1 MDLQLEDELR
11 NAVFRDPKFIKY
23 FLSGDNGKLMDVLK
37 YCSKHDYLFKRK
49 KRWWIPTR
57 VLEERKLYAPVL
69 RILNT
74 IKKAVD
80 DVHGPPEDLVPS
92 LGHAETERIVDSHN
106 YPIDSDLADTQ
117 IIKPDLVLFQDAQR
131 HWENV
136 RLPIE
141 IKRLPGHHKVGMK
154 QLSRYAQAVF
164 AHQLHRRHL
173 YGLIICGSEATFVRF
188 DRAGILYSG
197 RIDIVK
203 QSEDFTRAF
212 ASLLMLDRLDEG
224 LDSAFK
230 FSRNSKGRLVYYI
243 DLPESEVDKL
253 SGELPS
259 DKEESAS
266 TSSQRTR
273 RFEVIERLCHRES
286 ICGRAT
292 IVLRIREVVER
303 QQQTKAKK
311 SSKGKGQQKAT
322 KKAEPREYA
331 LKLMWRDPDR
341 DSEGDVLE
349 KVHGMFGLAQHAGH
363 WDVPGRPLS
372 TAAAGDNTKCV
383 DKTVEVEGLE
393 VCDRLRDI
401 SILVPD
407 EDKGE
412 EELEVVDTTE
422 HHPTSHVRPLRIYS
436 YVLMSS
442 VGIPLWQA
450 ESAEQ
455 FMTAILDAILGYWG
469 LFNLG
474 IMHRDVSNG
483 NVMMMKEGQAHDRR
497 KWKEE
502 RRSTTG
508 AQVRALAESED
519 LLCQVLNEL
528 GHRDPTGMLSD
539 FDLHAQHSSLPNPT
553 NLAWPTYADEVQT
566 GTVRSRDEDLSDI
579 RGGKRHKGDS
589 AHKVPAEQM
598 GAVDD
603 NQGDRKKQRVIDYR
617 TGTPAFMAVKV
628 LQVVPGNPYH
638 HSLIYDLESFFWLIL
653 WSAAAR
659 LDNAES
665 RPTIQAQEVLNHM
678 NQHTLKLIW
687 AWKMAHL
694 GLCYQDPD
702 DMKKRLGELGNSW
715 GSNPLFQDVIIEL
728 GSFFSIAL
736 HPKTRAKLESE
747 PGKTILEVVDIIRA
761 VLESNR

>member
-1 MDLQLEDELR
+1 
-11 NAVFRDPKFIKY
+11 
-23 FLSGDNGKLMDVLK
+23 
-37 YCSKHDYLFKRK
+37 
-49 KRWWIPTR
+49 
-57 VLEERKLYAPVL
+57 
-69 RILNT
+69 
-74 IKKAVD
+74 
-80 DVHGPPEDLVPS
+80 
-92 LGHAETERIVDSHN
+92 
-106 YPIDSDLADTQ
+106 
-117 IIKPDLVLFQDAQR
+117 
-131 HWENV
+131 
-136 RLPIE
+136 
-141 IKRLPGHHKVGMK
+141 MK
-154 QLSRYAQAVF
+154 QLSRYARAVF

-259 DKEESAS
+259 DKESRHRPAASARGGS
-266 TSSQRTR
+266 
-273 RFEVIERLCHRES
+273 
-286 ICGRAT
+286 
-292 IVLRIREVVER
+292 REVVER

-412 EELEVVDTTE
+412 EELGKWLLT
-422 HHPTSHVRPLRIYS
+422 
-436 YVLMSS
+436 YVPGGGHDRAPSDVACATFAHIL
-442 VGIPLWQA
+442 A

-483 NVMMMKEGQAHDRR
+483 NVMMMKEGQAYDRR

-539 FDLHAQHSSLPNPT
+539 FDLHAQHSSLPNPM
-553 NLAWPTYADEVQT
+553 NLARPTYADEVQT

-653 WSAAAR
+653 W
-659 LDNAES
+659 
-665 RPTIQAQEVLNHM
+665 H
-678 NQHTLKLIW
+678 
-687 AWKMAHL
+687 
-694 GLCYQDPD
+694 
-702 DMKKRLGELGNSW
+702 KKY
-715 GSNPLFQDVIIEL
+715 
-728 GSFFSIAL
+728 SI
-736 HPKTRAKLESE
+736 T
-747 PGKTILEVVDIIRA
+747 
-761 VLESNR
+761 